1 MEFTFDK
8 ETITATLKVAKGL
21 NHVAWLNTYGF
32 VIYDHS
38 SLAAEGYRYCGLLG
52 PPGGPAGLKCMEA
65 VVVVAKQQN
74 GE

>member
-1 MEFTFDK
+1 M
-8 ETITATLKVAKGL
+8 
-21 NHVAWLNTYGF
+21 AWLNTYEF

-38 SLAAEGYRYCGLLG
+38 SLACCRRLKDIVGCVGTTW
-52 PPGGPAGLKCMEA
+52 PAGLKCMEA